1 MKMGFEH
8 IKRLSLN
15 PYMMSKIIQSF
26 LEGYNAPVDIKLL
39 FYVLPI
45 VLNKDSRDRLLD
57 ARSTSKID
65 SLFGKKEN
73 YDIHEGLRL
82 SGKANLAGF
91 IDRYNELKILTKES
105 IIILVN
111 ENKIKIN
118 NSVILIEKD
127 NYSNY
132 SNKNIKETLR
142 ASFYLGVI
150 FKKSSIEYLDNY
162 LGVKSS

>member
-1 MKMGFEH
+1 MSFEH

-26 LEGYNAPVDIKLL
+26 LEGYSSAVDVKIL

-65 SLFGKKEN
+65 SLFGKKGNNNDYEN
-73 YDIHEGLRL
+73 LKL
-82 SGKANLAGF
+82 SGKSNLVGF
-91 IDRYNELKILTKES
+91 LERFNELKVLTKES
-105 IIILVN
+105 IIVLVN
-111 ENKIKIN
+111 EDKIKIS
-118 NSVILIEKD
+118 NSVILLKKD

-132 SNKNIKETLR
+132 SNKNIKETLK
-142 ASFYLGVI
+142 AGFYLGVI
-150 FKKSSIEYLDNY
+150 FKKSSIEHLDNY

>member
-1 MKMGFEH
+1 MSFEH

-45 VLNKDSRDRLLD
+45 VLNKDSRDRLVD

-65 SLFGKKEN
+65 SLFGKKES
-73 YDIHEGLRL
+73 YESHEDLRL

-91 IDRYNELKILTKES
+91 IDRFNELKFLTKES
-105 IIILVN
+105 VIILVN

-127 NYSNY
+127 NFSNY
-132 SNKNIKETLR
+132 SNKNVKETLK
-142 ASFYLGVI
+142 AGFYLGVI
-150 FKKSSIEYLDNY
+150 FKKSSIEHLDNY